1 MPSVAVVPHHWAA
14 APSLAP
20 QCAVPE
26 SSLGYYLA
34 EYLFIYLIGW
44 LSGPNLNLLMRETG
58 FRIAAVRAKQCDK
71 MAIDYF

>member
-1 MPSVAVVPHHWAA
+1 MRQS
-14 APSLAP
+14 
-20 QCAVPE
+20 
-26 SSLGYYLA
+26 
-34 EYLFIYLIGW
+34 FIYLFGW